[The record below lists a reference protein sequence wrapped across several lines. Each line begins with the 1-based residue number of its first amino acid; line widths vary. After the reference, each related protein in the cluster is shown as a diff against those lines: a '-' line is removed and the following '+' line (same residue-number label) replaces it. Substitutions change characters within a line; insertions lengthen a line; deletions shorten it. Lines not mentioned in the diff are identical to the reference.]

1 MLCMC
6 HISNLNSRYS
16 LSWPDHF
23 RVIFSSITHTTHNI
37 RSLHL
42 AWTRGKLEALP
53 QQVLQY
59 TRCGLERIICQLGV
73 ELNWSCRNRQL
84 WVYYH
89 LQVMHAKTV
98 CDSHNG
104 QLVTHVNHSS
114 RGQYDVKICVKTSG
128 ADFLAAFNVSCI
140 VMQLLWGSLTG
151 ESSLTP

>member
-1 MLCMC
+1 
-6 HISNLNSRYS
+6 
-16 LSWPDHF
+16 
-23 RVIFSSITHTTHNI
+23 
-37 RSLHL
+37 
-42 AWTRGKLEALP
+42 
-53 QQVLQY
+53 
-59 TRCGLERIICQLGV
+59 
-73 ELNWSCRNRQL
+73 
-84 WVYYH
+84 
-89 LQVMHAKTV
+89 MHAQTV